1 MKIIATTGRSGF
13 VITATA
19 DELAR
24 VAGFPYS
31 TQHHEAMRRDLGI
44 GDVIEV
50 VAMYDR
56 LVGIRQSEKRLTEAQ
71 ATLRA
76 VADLI
81 GPVADCVVAASAD
94 EVQS

>member
-13 VITATA
+13 VVTVTA

-24 VAGFPYS
+24 VAGFPYN
-31 TQHHEAMRRDLGI
+31 TQYREAARRDLCI

-50 VAMYDR
+50 SAMYDR
-56 LVGIRQSEKRLTEAQ
+56 LIGIRQSEKRLTEAQ